1 MKLNF
6 QGEIAPV
13 DNLVQKIPSAGHRKT
28 HLLDTREAVL
38 TIHSTKCWGRETQAL
53 MAVPVALLAG
63 GLVAG
68 VFLLLLL
75 GVAAYILWRRR
86 RVQGCHRELLAPGS
100 DTSGHTTPVRL
111 GMRRLGDIPFQVLRS
126 VKGCTHSGTGGQD
139 GGEEAER
146 GWSASFPLGRLQPH
160 LYQVPAEPSEG
171 PPPAGGSV
179 QLCFSVA
186 YRPDAEQL
194 LVSVL
199 RAANLPPRCQSG
211 GTLLKLQLL
220 PEGRR
225 RHQAKARQRGCD
237 PTFRDSF
244 VFQVS
249 SERLD
254 QCTLCLSLFSVD
266 GLKKHHLE
274 GRVLYPLKEWALR
287 DHTGRALW
295 RDVETDNDQPCSEHG
310 DIQVSLNY
318 SPPLQRL
325 TVMVLRARGL
335 RGFHGDPGMCIQ
347 VTLQIHTQVV
357 TRKRTAAVRGGADPT
372 FCERLSFKLPPKHL
386 DEACLSLEVLQ
397 ASIGGLCSMG
407 LVVIGPFMYAR
418 GRELEHWSEMTSKPE
433 ELVRKWHGLGPA
445 PWQRPHPLTADTT
458 PSPTS
463 GSTEKEI
470 EMSE

>member
-1 MKLNF
+1 MSDVLCGKLF
-6 QGEIAPV
+6 VLIAP
-13 DNLVQKIPSAGHRKT
+13 LWS
-28 HLLDTREAVL
+28 
-38 TIHSTKCWGRETQAL
+38 
-53 MAVPVALLAG
+53 VPVALLAG

-111 GMRRLGDIPFQVLRS
+111 GMILPPSKNMRTVLGMCLQEMMDGFIVCCDVDVCEFPALS
-126 VKGCTHSGTGGQD
+126 SPAPHSHSPPSCCST
-139 GGEEAER
+139 
-146 GWSASFPLGRLQPH
+146 ASFPLGRLQPH

-335 RGFHGDPGMCIQ
+335 PETDQGVSRVY

>member
-1 MKLNF
+1 
-6 QGEIAPV
+6 
-13 DNLVQKIPSAGHRKT
+13 
-28 HLLDTREAVL
+28 
-38 TIHSTKCWGRETQAL
+38 
-53 MAVPVALLAG
+53 MAVPVVLLAG

-68 VFLLLLL
+68 VFLLLFL
-75 GVAAYILWRRR
+75 GVAAYVLWRRR
-86 RVQGCHRELLAPGS
+86 QVQGRYRELLAPGPAVPRCI
-100 DTSGHTTPVRL
+100 TPVML
-111 GMRRLGDIPFQVLRS
+111 GMRRLEDIPFQVPRS
-126 VKGCTHSGTGGQD
+126 IKRCTHSGTEGQEGD
-139 GGEEAER
+139 EEAER

-160 LYQVPAEPSEG
+160 LYQVPLEPSEG

-179 QLCFSVA
+179 QLCFGVA
-186 YRPDAEQL
+186 YRPDAERL

-211 GTLLKLQLL
+211 AVLVKLQLL
-220 PEGRR
+220 PGGRC

-237 PTFRDSF
+237 PSFRDSF

-274 GRVLYPLKEWALR
+274 GRVLYPLKEWAVR
-287 DHTGRALW
+287 DHTGQVLW
-295 RDVETDNDQPCSEHG
+295 RDVETDNDQPCSERG

-335 RGFHGDPGMCIQ
+335 RGLHSDPGMCIQ

-357 TRKRTAAVRGGADPT
+357 TRKRTAAMRGGTDPT

-397 ASIGGLCSMG
+397 ASIGGLCSAG

-418 GRELEHWSEMTSKPE
+418 GRELEHWSEMVSKPQ
-433 ELVRKWHGLGPA
+433 ELVRRWHGLGSA
-445 PWQRPHPLTADTT
+445 PGQRPHPLTADTP

-463 GSTEKEI
+463 NSTEKEI